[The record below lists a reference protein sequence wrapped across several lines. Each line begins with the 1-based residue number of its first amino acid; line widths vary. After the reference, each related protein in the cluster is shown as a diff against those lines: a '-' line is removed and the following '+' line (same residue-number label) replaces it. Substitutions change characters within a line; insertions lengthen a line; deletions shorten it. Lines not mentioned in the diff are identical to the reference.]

1 MPVPVDF
8 DAVADE
14 LYSLPPEEFTA
25 TRSAREKQAKAAGDA
40 DLAGRLRTLVK
51 PNAVGWL
58 ANQLVR
64 EHPKEIQPLIELGDD
79 LRAAMK
85 QGSGSR
91 LRELSRL
98 QRQLI
103 SSLVE
108 EARHAANDAGRT
120 VSADTA
126 RGLADTLRAVLADGG
141 AADEFLAGRLTGGLF
156 RSGLDG
162 DDSTEPATA
171 PVPAPSRRSGRPKTV
186 PKAVSTTPP
195 KTPSKTPPKTPP
207 KTGDRTV
214 RRSAELTADEDRA
227 RQLAVTAG
235 KAKEQARAAAVEAE
249 QAAAH
254 ATETVDRLQ
263 SELDEARKAQA
274 DAERALRRMRADL
287 DKAERAERLAE
298 HGLTVAAD
306 RRKD

>member
-1 MPVPVDF
+1 MPVLVDF

-14 LYSLPPEEFTA
+14 LYSLPPEDFTA

-40 DLAGRLRTLVK
+40 DLAGRLRTLAK

-108 EARHAANDAGRT
+108 EARLAANDAGRT

-162 DDSTEPATA
+162 DDGAEPATA
-171 PVPAPSRRSGRPKTV
+171 PVPAPLRRSGRPKT
-186 PKAVSTTPP
+186 VSTTPP

-207 KTGDRTV
+207 KTGDRTA
-214 RRSAELTADEDRA
+214 RRSAELSAEEDRA
-227 RQLAVTAG
+227 RQLVVTAG
-235 KAKEQARAAAVEAE
+235 KAKDQARAAAVEAE

-263 SELDEARKAQA
+263 SELDEAKAA
-274 DAERALRRMRADL
+274 RSDAERALRRMRADL
-287 DKAERAERLAE
+287 DKAERAERRAE
-298 HGLTVAAD
+298 HGLTVASD
-306 RRKD
+306 RRKDL